1 MRRNNKALYEQIMKS
16 VSREI
21 KKALNE
27 DYEDINM
34 DDIQQI
40 VDNIVAK
47 RQQIMNQCTL
57 PKDWF
62 ESCFECVVTI
72 DDVNDSLDTFIGYSY
87 EAPKNFAECLKIVKD
102 SNIENKERIEEDPE
116 VEATFGLR
124 MKIDHLFDYVDVL
137 LRNKRKYVSL
147 SDDVSEYLISEYDSE
162 PIHVNDFDETAN
174 VIHVEYDD
182 EMTNI
187 YINDIQFKYIN
198 TAINMIMDIM
208 QDYVNYLNE
217 YK

>member
-1 MRRNNKALYEQIMKS
+1 MRRNNKALYEQIMRN
-16 VSREI
+16 VSREV
-21 KKALNE
+21 KKVLNE
-27 DYEDINM
+27 DYEDINI
-34 DDIQQI
+34 DNIQQI

-62 ESCFECVVTI
+62 ESCFECAVCI

-102 SNIENKERIEEDPE
+102 SNIENKEYIEEDPD

-124 MKIDHLFDYVDVL
+124 MKIDHLFDYVDKS

-182 EMTNI
+182 EMTHI

-198 TAINMIMDIM
+198 TAINMIMEIM

>member
-1 MRRNNKALYEQIMKS
+1 MRKNNKALYEQIMRHISKQ
-16 VSREI
+16 V

-62 ESCFECVVTI
+62 ESCFECVVCI

-87 EAPKNFAECLKIVKD
+87 KAPKNFAECLKIVKD
-102 SNIENKERIEEDPE
+102 SNIENKEYIEEDPNA
-116 VEATFGLR
+116 EATFGLR
-124 MKIDHLFDYVDVL
+124 MKIDHFFDYVDVL

-147 SDDVSEYLISEYDSE
+147 SEDASEYLISEYDSE

-182 EMTNI
+182 EMTHV
-187 YINDIQFKYIN
+187 YINNIQLKYIN

>member
-1 MRRNNKALYEQIMKS
+1 MRKNNKALYERIMRK
-16 VSREI
+16 VSKQV

-62 ESCFECVVTI
+62 ESCFECVVCI

-87 EAPKNFAECLKIVKD
+87 KAPKNFAECLKIVKD
-102 SNIENKERIEEDPE
+102 SNIENKEYIEEDPD
-116 VEATFGLR
+116 VEETFGLR
-124 MKIDHLFDYVDVL
+124 MKIDHFFDYVDVL

-147 SDDVSEYLISEYDSE
+147 SEDASEYLKSEYDSE

-182 EMTNI
+182 EMTHV
-187 YINDIQFKYIN
+187 YINDIQLKYIN